1 MGKIEFVDESG
12 SFCLKNPQD
21 YSYLYFPVAGEDG
34 IRSCLTPLLGGDA
47 KKTRILFCMSR
58 SARRTYITTAAPE
71 ISGVGSGR
79 GVPVP

>member
-47 KKTRILFCMSR
+47 KK
-58 SARRTYITTAAPE
+58 E
-71 ISGVGSGR
+71 IGR
-79 GVPVP
+79 AHV

>member
-34 IRSCLTPLLGGDA
+34 IRSCL
-47 KKTRILFCMSR
+47 FCMSR